1 MGCGDGFSVF
11 GSDNGIVM
19 TCGDGSNGCLGHSD
33 WSSASRP
40 RLIEALLSVDVTAL
54 ACGASHV
61 VAVGSD
67 GEVFAWGNNQHGQLG
82 ITNEENM

>member
-1 MGCGDGFSVF
+1 
-11 GSDNGIVM
+11 M
-19 TCGDGSNGCLGHSD
+19 TCGDGSSGCLGHGD

-40 RLIEALLSVDVTAL
+40 RLIESLLSADVTAL

-67 GEVFAWGNNQHGQLG
+67 GEIFAWGKNDHGQLG
-82 ITNEENM
+82 LGDDESEENM